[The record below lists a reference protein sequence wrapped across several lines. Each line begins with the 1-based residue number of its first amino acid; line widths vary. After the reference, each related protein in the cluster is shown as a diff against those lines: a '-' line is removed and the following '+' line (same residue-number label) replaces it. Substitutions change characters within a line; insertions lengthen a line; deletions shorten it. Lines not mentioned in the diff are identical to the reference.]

1 MKTFT
6 LNQRDAEAMI
16 SVLNAVHPNASF
28 VQDLI
33 QQFTAQ
39 VEVAAEE
46 VPAEDIKE
54 VVEEAAEETPVV
66 EEVEEVEEVV
76 EEAPAKKAK

>member
-39 VEVAAEE
+39 VEVSAEE

-54 VVEEAAEETPVV
+54 VEKVAEETPVV
-66 EEVEEVEEVV
+66 VEEVK
-76 EEAPAKKAK
+76 EAPAKKAK